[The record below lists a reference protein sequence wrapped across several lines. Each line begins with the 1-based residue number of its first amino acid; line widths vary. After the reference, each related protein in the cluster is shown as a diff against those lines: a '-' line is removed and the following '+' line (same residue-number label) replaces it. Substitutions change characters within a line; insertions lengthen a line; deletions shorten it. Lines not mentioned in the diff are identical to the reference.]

1 MRPDMT
7 VSIDNND
14 ICKLLRAIDAQTKAI
29 TKLTEEVSH
38 LRSDLIDKESLET
51 EKKCCMNAYL
61 NENMPVGRWNE
72 DTIGNI
78 VAETETKN
86 DG

>member
-38 LRSDLIDKESLET
+38 LREDLVDKESQ
-51 EKKCCMNAYL
+51 KSYMNSYL
-61 NENMPVGRWNE
+61 NENLVTGEWNE

-86 DG
+86 DR